1 MDEKQALESPARRA
15 FFRKAGVGVGAAGV
29 LAVGLSGGSSK
40 AQEIT
45 KMYLK
50 KSAYRE
56 TEHVKKFYKS
66 ARLLESIKS
75 DDSL

>member
-29 LAVGLSGGSSK
+29 LAVGLSGGSPQ

-45 KMYLK
+45 KKDFK

-56 TEHVKKFYKS
+56 TEHVKKAYES
-66 ARLLESIKS
+66 ARL
-75 DDSL
+75 